1 MTSLPLADLTALLLA
16 FTSNGIRTLV
26 AFSMLPMLQESSVPT
41 SARMTLA
48 LAVVTP
54 VVAVKLGA
62 PPAFQAESWA
72 LILLILRE
80 TAVGLLIGVGFGA
93 LAAALQTAGD
103 IIDHQTGLT
112 FSQNVDA
119 TYGNNVSVT
128 AQFLERVLFA
138 IMINSGLMLIIID
151 TLYLSYE
158 VWPVGQALPNFD
170 RLVPLA
176 MAGESA
182 RILPLALLLA
192 SPVLLV
198 LFVVDV
204 GFGMLNR
211 AAPQLNVFQI
221 GLSIKPLIGA
231 LVLSLALPMIVEQVL
246 APMIEFGRFLRALM
260 LAKA

>member
-1 MTSLPLADLTALLLA
+1 MTSLPIADLTALLFA
-16 FTSNGIRTLV
+16 FTVNGMRTLV
-26 AFSMLPMLQESSVPT
+26 AFSMLPMLQESSVPAT
-41 SARMTLA
+41 ARMTLA

-54 VVAVKLGA
+54 VVAAKLGA
-62 PPAFQAESWA
+62 PPPLQFESWA

-112 FSQNVDA
+112 FSQNIDV

-128 AQFLERVLFA
+128 AQFLEKVLFA
-138 IMINSGLMLIIID
+138 IMINSGLMLIIVD

-176 MAGESA
+176 MAAESA
-182 RILPLALLLA
+182 RLLPLALLLA
-192 SPVLLV
+192 GPVLLV
-198 LFVVDV
+198 LFAVDL

-221 GLSIKPLIGA
+221 GLSIKPLVGIV
-231 LVLSLALPMIVEQVL
+231 VLSLALPMIVQQALV
-246 APMIEFGRFLRALM
+246 PMTEFGRFLRALM